1 MLLEE
6 DRLLSQKELA
16 EALRVSIEQ
25 LRLWRNKGIGPA
37 HFRVGHAIRYRK
49 VEVERWLRE
58 QERASEA
65 AS

>member
-1 MLLEE
+1 MLLQE

-16 EALRVSIEQ
+16 EMLRVSIEQ
-25 LRLWRNKGIGPA
+25 LRLWRNKGIGPSY
-37 HFRVGHAIRYRK
+37 FRVGHAIRYRD

-58 QERASEA
+58 QEQA